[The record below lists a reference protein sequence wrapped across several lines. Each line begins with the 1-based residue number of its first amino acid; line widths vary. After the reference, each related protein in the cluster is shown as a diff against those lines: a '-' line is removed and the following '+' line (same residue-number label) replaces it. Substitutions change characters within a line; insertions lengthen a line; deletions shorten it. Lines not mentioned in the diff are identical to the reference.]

1 MIKKLVLAFLIL
13 ALPTTAASCGDDAS
27 APGSATRANNEAD
40 ASFAHGMIPHHEQAL
55 EMTRL
60 AAERSNNPDVLDLA
74 ERIEEAQGPE
84 IEQMKALL
92 SEWGEPHEAE
102 GGMEG
107 HDMGGESMPGMM
119 SDEEMAGLETKRGKA
134 FDILFLEMMIRHHQG
149 AIEMAEEELAE
160 GSSPDATEL
169 AASIKSA
176 QEAEIEE
183 MNSLLEELRG

>member
-1 MIKKLVLAFLIL
+1 MLKRFIVTFVIL
-13 ALPTTAASCGDDAS
+13 ALPVTAAACGDDAS
-27 APGSATRANNEAD
+27 GPGTDAAANNDAD

-60 AAERSNNPDVLDLA
+60 VPERSNNPDVLDLA
-74 ERIEEAQGPE
+74 ERIEDAQGPE
-84 IEQMKALL
+84 IEQMKGLL

-107 HDMGGESMPGMM
+107 HDMGGEAMPGMM
-119 SDEEMAGLETKRGKA
+119 SDEEMAELETKSGKS

-149 AIEMAEEELAE
+149 AIEMAEEEVAE
-160 GSSPDATEL
+160 GSSPETIQL
-169 AASIKSA
+169 AQSIKSA

-183 MNSLLEELRG
+183 MNSLLEELR